1 MKKRKP
7 DLLTIMLYVI
17 IVFAVLYVSA
27 ALGAA
32 MDLSVDD
39 EGVLDFT
46 MLMTEFETVLTS
58 KVYELIHDKKIK
70 GFLIGRKFRVLK
82 KEVIRFINTVPII

>member
-1 MKKRKP
+1 MKADEVR
-7 DLLTIMLYVI
+7 LYALRGGLKKQ
-17 IVFAVLYVSA
+17 AVCYTHFHISKA
-27 ALGAA
+27 
-32 MDLSVDD
+32 
-39 EGVLDFT
+39 
-46 MLMTEFETVLTS
+46 